1 MNSAEAIEK
10 LKQKGL
16 RVTPQRVAVFRTV
29 YKLNNHPTAENII
42 STIQKNLPHIAVGTV
57 YKVLDTL
64 VGSNLLEKVKTE
76 RGTMRYDPVLS
87 KHHHLYCKATDRIE
101 DYEDSELDKMIE
113 SYFSRKEIEHFT
125 ITDIQL
131 QINGKF
137 KFKKH
142 GKQKKREMPGD
153 ARG

>member
-16 RVTPQRVAVFRTV
+16 RVTPQRVAVFQTV

-42 STIQKNLPHIAVGTV
+42 SNIQKNLPHISVGTV

-64 VGSNLLEKVKTE
+64 VESNLLGKVKTE

-87 KHHHLYCKATDRIE
+87 RHHHLYCKESDRIE

-113 SYFSRKEIEHFT
+113 SYFSRNKIEHFT
-125 ITDIQL
+125 VTDIQL
-131 QINGKF
+131 QISGQF
-137 KFKKH
+137 KSKKH
-142 GKQKKREMPGD
+142 GKQKKG
-153 ARG
+153 